1 MAEYIAADPEALL
14 AGGVN
19 LAQVSALIK
28 RLEDEIDWATYAKY
42 YAAHGEDH
50 ITAVLDKMYQ
60 PSAQAC
66 REFIKMLK
74 DLIISHG
81 QSVVDSAQ
89 VLSTADD
96 VATNEAGGGRRGA

>member
-1 MAEYIAADPEALL
+1 MAEYIAADPEVLL
-14 AGGVN
+14 AGGVD

-50 ITAVLDKMYQ
+50 ITKVLDKAYH

-66 REFIKMLK
+66 RDFIKMLK
-74 DLIISHG
+74 DLIVSHG
-81 QSVVDSAQ
+81 QSVVDSGQ

-96 VATNEAGGGRRGA
+96 IAANEAGGGRRG